1 MLQNSLTTTKNIG
14 QASLTITGKGN
25 YTGTITKTFIVK
37 PRKVASVKVTKGK
50 KRVTVRY
57 KKQNGARYQ
66 IYYKK
71 AGTKAKTVKTAAV
84 KRTIKK
90 LKSGK
95 TYTIKV
101 RAYKKIGSKTY
112 YGKYSKAK
120 KVRVR

>member
-1 MLQNSLTTTKNIG
+1 MAN
-14 QASLTITGKGN
+14 
-25 YTGTITKTFIVK
+25 
-37 PRKVASVKVTKGK
+37 VKVTKGK
-50 KRVTVRY
+50 KRVTVHY

-66 IYYKK
+66 IYYKTT
-71 AGTKAKTVKTAAV
+71 GSKAKTVKTASV

-112 YGKYSKAK
+112 YGKYSTAK